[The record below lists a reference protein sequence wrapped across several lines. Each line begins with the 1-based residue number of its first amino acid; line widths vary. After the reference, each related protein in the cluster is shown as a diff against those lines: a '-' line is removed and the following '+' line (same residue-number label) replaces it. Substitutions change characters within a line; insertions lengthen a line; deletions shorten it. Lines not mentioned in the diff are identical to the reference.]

1 MRWFGQR
8 VLFILR
14 ALLGGDLACLPS
26 RRACGFAS
34 RHESLIS
41 EREDETGGPSR
52 YLATDIDAL
61 NVEFLSDLN
70 FGAFPEAVAS
80 PGVSR
85 DMVQTVLRD
94 EQKQGRVECL
104 GRGPAAAWR
113 KKG

>member
-1 MRWFGQR
+1 MPPIFAAY
-8 VLFILR
+8 LR
-14 ALLGGDLACLPS
+14 LAG
-26 RRACGFAS
+26 RGK
-34 RHESLIS
+34 SLIR
-41 EREDETGGPSR
+41 EREGEDGGLSR
-52 YLATDIDAL
+52 YLAIDIDAL

-85 DMVQTVLRD
+85 DMVRTGLRD

-104 GRGPAAAWR
+104 GRGPSAAWR